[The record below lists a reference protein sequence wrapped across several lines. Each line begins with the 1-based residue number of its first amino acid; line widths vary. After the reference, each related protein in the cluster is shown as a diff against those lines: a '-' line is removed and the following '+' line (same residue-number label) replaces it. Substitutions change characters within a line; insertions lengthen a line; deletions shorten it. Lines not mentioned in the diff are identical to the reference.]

1 MSLLERL
8 LILIAAVLLVAA
20 LVLLMGHDIGRNATH
35 APPSSSAVDAG
46 RFWWQ

>member
-8 LILIAAVLLVAA
+8 LLVVGVLILAA
-20 LVLLMGHDIGRNATH
+20 LVLLMRHDIGRNATPK
-35 APPSSSAVDAG
+35 PPAGTAAHG